1 MGARQLDKC
10 KKVNCEHNVNGRCKC
25 LRDTNFK
32 NKECPFFKEK
42 KNESGMF

>member
-32 NKECPFFKEK
+32 GKECPFFKEK